1 MSELT
6 DEQLKFIGKPQFH
19 RSVRYTYNQRTH
31 SFYFYTPTNNGREMT
46 CVGMFCPIVAEDIP
60 YDPSEVVETIADIMS
75 QSNQSFDFDFQEFS
89 PPPQKRRR

>member
-46 CVGMFCPIVAEDIP
+46 CVGMFCPMMLEDIP
-60 YDPSEVVETIADIMS
+60 YDPSEVVEGIADTMS
-75 QSNQSFDFDFQEFS
+75 RSNQSFDFDFQDYA
-89 PPPQKRRR
+89 PPPQKRRP